1 MTFEEI
7 KAAVMELNE
16 SDQRR
21 FDRRSAPRKSG
32 RSLVWM
38 MFVWSRSG
46 DWWMKQL

>member
-21 FDRRSAPRKSG
+21 FIVQSAPQNLAARLCG
-32 RSLVWM
+32 
-38 MFVWSRSG
+38 
-46 DWWMKQL
+46 